1 VKQAGSLNQ
10 SNAYSSIKKSRG
22 KNEDEEYNPFQITEL
37 EMRRIKQSVHLSD
50 ESLQKLWEREQM
62 IREF

>member
-1 VKQAGSLNQ
+1 LNQ
-10 SNAYSSIKKSRG
+10 SNAYSSIKKFRG
-22 KNEDEEYNPFQITEL
+22 KNEEEEYNPFQITEL